1 MNWIENWPRQFQ
13 KPGWFRGK
21 IFGTLKEWR
30 KSIYWKNM
38 LYLNAVICL
47 MSHWWNFRIQAMPEN
62 CYISTCWRMMLQDK
76 RRHLILTS
84 LKYFSFMLYNLEKYF
99 LKQICL
105 QIVQLYAKCEKFTCT
120 NVLYYNNVK
129 SWLCSILI

>member
-1 MNWIENWPRQFQ
+1 
-13 KPGWFRGK
+13 
-21 IFGTLKEWR
+21 
-30 KSIYWKNM
+30 
-38 LYLNAVICL
+38 
-47 MSHWWNFRIQAMPEN
+47 
-62 CYISTCWRMMLQDK
+62 MMLQDK

-129 SWLCSILI
+129 S